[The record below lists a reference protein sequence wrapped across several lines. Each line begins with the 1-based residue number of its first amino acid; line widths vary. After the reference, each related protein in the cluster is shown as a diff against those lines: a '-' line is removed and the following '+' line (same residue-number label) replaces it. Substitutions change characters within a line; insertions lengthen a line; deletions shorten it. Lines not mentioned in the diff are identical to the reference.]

1 MALGSSPT
9 SPRIGLATTGA
20 AAGAIFFES
29 STARRLP
36 RPTRSCSPSSSAK
49 ANGEAT
55 LHKHLESIVEVVPQ
69 LFAIGSYHIN
79 TNLGTCSCPYR
90 RGCAASAPPSSAI
103 QWSSATTTKDDVRP
117 WASPVPLA
125 GRLRWSRAHAVA
137 ARTSSFNIEQGQEM
151 SIYMGAEDPAPA
163 GSKRPRIPKR
173 HFPEDE
179 PPRPLPAR
187 RLAGTWGAHRN
198 RWGSLYLQSR
208 S

>member
-69 LFAIGSYHIN
+69 LFAIGSYHVN
-79 TNLGTCSCPYR
+79 TDLGTCSCPYYIYTGKQCKHIVAIALLQGLADDSYPTWLRCISPTIFCDPTVFSDNDEGRCEALGITGPPGRPPTLEPRPR
-90 RGCAASAPPSSAI
+90 RRRKN
-103 QWSSATTTKDDVRP
+103 QLLQHR
-117 WASPVPLA
+117 
-125 GRLRWSRAHAVA
+125 
-137 ARTSSFNIEQGQEM
+137 
-151 SIYMGAEDPAPA
+151 A
-163 GSKRPRIPKR
+163 GSGDVDLHGGGGSGPGRIEATS
-173 HFPEDE
+173 H
-179 PPRPLPAR
+179 
-187 RLAGTWGAHRN
+187 T
-198 RWGSLYLQSR
+198 
-208 S
+208 